1 MIFEYLKKYV
11 RPNGFIFVQETHSS
25 KNDIKN
31 WEKEFGKG
39 KFFLLIE
46 KKVFGDVD
54 QFLWDEKSWAD
65 QKNLWQL
72 RKNPSGRDKD

>member
-31 WEKEFGKG
+31 WEEEFGKG
-39 KFFLLIE
+39 KFF
-46 KKVFGDVD
+46 FARR
-54 QFLWDEKSWAD
+54 EKS
-65 QKNLWQL
+65 LWGCWSVFMG
-72 RKNPSGRDKD
+72 RKKLSWSEKFVTTSEESFW